1 MIPITIR
8 QLQYFVAVYEESSF
22 SKAAAREHCSQPALS
37 AQIRNLE
44 QVLGR
49 SLFERSVSGAASTA
63 AGLRFYA
70 HSVAILRSVNA
81 AKLEMA
87 EASGQI
93 AGKVVMGLI
102 PTVVRGLVPACLP
115 QFVESHP
122 MIEITLIQ
130 GFSDPLARAV
140 LDQEIDFAVVLEPP
154 KHEAIEI
161 TRLADDTMVLI
172 SSPALGLAPGVP
184 VKLV

>member
-22 SKAAAREHCSQPALS
+22 SKAAAREHCSQLALS

-102 PTVVRGLVPACLP
+102 PTVVRGLLPAVLARFLRTRP
-115 QFVESHP
+115 HDEV
-122 MIEITLIQ
+122 
-130 GFSDPLARAV
+130 PLA
-140 LDQEIDFAVVLEPP
+140 
-154 KHEAIEI
+154 
-161 TRLADDTMVLI
+161 
-172 SSPALGLAPGVP
+172 
-184 VKLV
+184 